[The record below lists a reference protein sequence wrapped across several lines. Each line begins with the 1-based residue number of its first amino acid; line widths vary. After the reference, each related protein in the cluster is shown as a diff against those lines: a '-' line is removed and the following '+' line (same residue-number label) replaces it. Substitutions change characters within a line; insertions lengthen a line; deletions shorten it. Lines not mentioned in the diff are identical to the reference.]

1 MSYNQLPQRLP
12 VYGNLKVQMTNKV
25 LIVDDSRP
33 MRELIKMTLAGV
45 AEVVGEC
52 ADGAD
57 AFGCYEANR
66 PDWVLMD
73 WEMKTDGLTAT
84 RRIIKAHPEAR
95 ILIVT
100 QHDDA
105 GLRDAAIEAGA
116 RGFVLKDDLLALGS
130 FLEKR

>member
-1 MSYNQLPQRLP
+1 MKSD
-12 VYGNLKVQMTNKV
+12 LKKKTALKV
-25 LIVDDSRP
+25 LIVDNNRQART
-33 MRELIKMTLAGV
+33 MIKHYLHELADVV
-45 AEVVGEC
+45 AEC

-57 AFGCYEANR
+57 ALDCYEKNR

-73 WEMKTDGLTAT
+73 WEMRTDGLTAT

-100 QHDDA
+100 QHDDDS
-105 GLRDAAIEAGA
+105 LRDAALAAGA

>member
-1 MSYNQLPQRLP
+1 MDLDPKKKLA
-12 VYGNLKVQMTNKV
+12 LKI
-25 LIVDDSRP
+25 LIVDDNPQART
-33 MRELIKMTLAGV
+33 MIKHYLHELADVV
-45 AEVVGEC
+45 AEC

-57 AFGCYEANR
+57 ALDCYEKNR

-73 WEMKTDGLTAT
+73 WEMRTDGLTAT

-100 QHDDA
+100 QHDDDS
-105 GLRDAAIEAGA
+105 LRDAALAAGA

>member
-1 MSYNQLPQRLP
+1 MKLD
-12 VYGNLKVQMTNKV
+12 LKKKSALKV
-25 LIVDDSRP
+25 LIVDDNQQARR
-33 MRELIKMTLAGV
+33 MIKHYLHELADVV
-45 AEVVGEC
+45 AEC

-57 AFGCYEANR
+57 ALDFYEKSR

-73 WEMKTDGLTAT
+73 WEMRTDGLTAT

-100 QHDDA
+100 QHDDDK
-105 GLRDAAIEAGA
+105 LRDAALEAGA

-130 FLEKR
+130 FLEKS

>member
-1 MSYNQLPQRLP
+1 ME
-12 VYGNLKVQMTNKV
+12 QMKV
-25 LIVDDSRP
+25 LIVDDNEKIRALVRDYLPASFDQ
-33 MRELIKMTLAGV
+33 IY
-45 AEVVGEC
+45 EC
-52 ADGAD
+52 ADGTD
-57 AFGCYEANR
+57 ALDYYEAHR

-73 WEMKTDGLTAT
+73 WEMRTDGLTAT

-95 ILIVT
+95 VLIVT
-100 QHDDA
+100 QHDDD